1 VIIVPKILIVED
13 DMTMFSLLTTL
24 LQMEG
29 FDVAGVR
36 DWRKIIET
44 VHAEN
49 PDLVLMDYVLPD
61 VDGIEIMKQIRE
73 QPDLA
78 KLKVMLTSG
87 MDVSEEC
94 IEAGADSFLLK
105 PYTPDQLIDL
115 IEINLGGRREIA

>member
-1 VIIVPKILIVED
+1 MPKILIVED

>member
-1 VIIVPKILIVED
+1 MAKILIIED

-44 VHAEN
+44 VHAES

-61 VDGIEIMKQIRE
+61 VDGIEVMKRIRA
-73 QPDLA
+73 QPNLSS
-78 KLKVMLTSG
+78 LKIMLTSG

-94 IEAGADSFLLK
+94 IEAGADSFLQK
-105 PYTPDQLIDL
+105 PYTPDQLMDL
-115 IEINLGGRREIA
+115 ININLGGRREIV

>member
-1 VIIVPKILIVED
+1 MAKILIVED

-29 FDVAGVR
+29 FDVAGIR

-61 VDGIEIMKQIRE
+61 VDGIEVMKQIRE
-73 QPDLA
+73 QPDLSG
-78 KLKVMLTSG
+78 LKIMLTSG

-94 IEAGADSFLLK
+94 IEAGADSFLQK
-105 PYTPDQLIDL
+105 PYTPDQLMAL
-115 IEINLGGRREIA
+115 INNNLGGRGEIS